1 MTKEKTK
8 VILHAED
15 EPAHAAIVRIALR
28 RHVDDVQLRQVD
40 DGRAALDY
48 LYRRGAFKDPALSPR
63 PDLILL
69 DLRMPHVSGLEVLA
83 MIKNDSELQEIP
95 VVVLSTSDVAEDRS
109 QARASGVDGYMTKPV
124 DFDQFVH
131 MIKDMCVTWF

>member
-1 MTKEKTK
+1 MTSEKTR

-15 EPAHAAIVRIALR
+15 EPAHAAIVRVALQR
-28 RHVDDVQLRQVD
+28 NVGDVQLRQVD

-48 LYRRGAFKDPALSPR
+48 LYRRRPYEDPAVSPR

-83 MIKNDSELQEIP
+83 IVKKDSEFQTIP
-95 VVVLSTSDVAEDRS
+95 VVILTTSDIEEDRS
-109 QARASGVDGYMTKPV
+109 EARACGVDGYLTKPV
-124 DFDQFVH
+124 DFDKFVY
-131 MIKDMCVTWF
+131 MIRELCATWL